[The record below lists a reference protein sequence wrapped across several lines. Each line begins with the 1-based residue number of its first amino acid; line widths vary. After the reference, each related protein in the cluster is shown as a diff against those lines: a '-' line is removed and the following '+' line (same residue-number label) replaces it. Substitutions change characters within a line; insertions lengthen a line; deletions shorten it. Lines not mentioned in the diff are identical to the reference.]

1 MKLRWGG
8 VVLGAVAA
16 GLLAWWWQQP
26 AETSVSSERHG
37 PMSVTEPREASAP
50 TPVVS
55 ATGAGAPFS
64 AAGLQSR
71 QEQLALWR
79 ARQERAEQVYTS
91 YRDSTRYPFDSRPIS
106 EHPDQVRPFA
116 PIEEELRLRGANGE
130 VLKGLRLRTSQER
143 VFLSGSDSVK
153 FTVEAVDDSGR
164 SLPLTIRNASA
175 QSIPDSRTPVQTIQS
190 ATPFADDGAGAAEG
204 GAAIGDDRAGAR
216 VGAVDEQ
223 RAVVHQRGAR
233 VSVGG
238 TQYRHTANPRAD
250 RAAET
255 AVAGNHAAVSLRGTV
270 GVERREPGLAGVERR
285 LVVVV
290 GDNDRT
296 VEGETSGEAWF
307 KKIGDGTAGAVHERK
322 GSRAGSDGTA
332 GEFGNHIAR
341 QPGLLVGPA
350 PATLPVNQIPLAK
363 GPGLDELLAR
373 LGRKTD
379 ALGVNKSFA
388 ALPFRE
394 LPYWYFARSFRVV
407 ASNAAASVF
416 QTCSASFFNSPC
428 FTDSVPR
435 LMKLAQSRQFA
446 TTSAGTPSVGIASI
460 AATAF
465 NPASA
470 DFSPAPG

>member
-190 ATPFADDGAGAAEG
+190 ATPFADDGAGADEVANDNRYSARLTPATQGFANYNGTIRVLAEIAAEG
-204 GAAIGDDRAGAR
+204 QQGVAQFDVVYAPEVPATWSGVREAVENGSLNFYLKSNVRRAGRYVVSARVDDANGRPFALVQFNDEVATGAREFRLQVFGALVLDKNPTFPLKLRDVEGFLLVPDTFPDRALMPRQAG
-216 VGAVDEQ
+216 VIYTSQ
-223 RAVVHQRGAR
+223 RYTR
-233 VSVGG
+233 
-238 TQYRHTANPRAD
+238 D
-250 RAAET
+250 RFSSAEWTSEERERYLAEYAKDAEEAKRKAAE
-255 AVAGNHAAVSLRGTV
+255 
-270 GVERREPGLAGVERR
+270 LAGR
-285 LVVVV
+285 
-290 GDNDRT
+290 
-296 VEGETSGEAWF
+296 
-307 KKIGDGTAGAVHERK
+307 
-322 GSRAGSDGTA
+322 
-332 GEFGNHIAR
+332 
-341 QPGLLVGPA
+341 
-350 PATLPVNQIPLAK
+350 
-363 GPGLDELLAR
+363 
-373 LGRKTD
+373 
-379 ALGVNKSFA
+379 
-388 ALPFRE
+388 
-394 LPYWYFARSFRVV
+394 
-407 ASNAAASVF
+407 
-416 QTCSASFFNSPC
+416 
-428 FTDSVPR
+428 
-435 LMKLAQSRQFA
+435 
-446 TTSAGTPSVGIASI
+446 
-460 AATAF
+460 
-465 NPASA
+465 
-470 DFSPAPG
+470 

>member
-190 ATPFADDGAGAAEG
+190 ATPFADDGAGADEVANDNRYSARLTPATQGFANYNGTIRVLAEIAAEG
-204 GAAIGDDRAGAR
+204 QQGVAQFDVVYAPEVPATWSGVREAVENGSLNFYLKSNVRRAGRYVVSARVDDANGRPFALVQFNDEVATGAREFRLQVFGALVLDKNPTFPLKLRDVEGFLLIPDTFPDRALMPRQAG
-216 VGAVDEQ
+216 VIYTSQ
-223 RAVVHQRGAR
+223 RYTR
-233 VSVGG
+233 
-238 TQYRHTANPRAD
+238 D
-250 RAAET
+250 RFSSAEWTSEERERYLAEYAKDAEEAKRKAAE
-255 AVAGNHAAVSLRGTV
+255 
-270 GVERREPGLAGVERR
+270 LAGR
-285 LVVVV
+285 
-290 GDNDRT
+290 
-296 VEGETSGEAWF
+296 
-307 KKIGDGTAGAVHERK
+307 
-322 GSRAGSDGTA
+322 
-332 GEFGNHIAR
+332 
-341 QPGLLVGPA
+341 
-350 PATLPVNQIPLAK
+350 
-363 GPGLDELLAR
+363 
-373 LGRKTD
+373 
-379 ALGVNKSFA
+379 
-388 ALPFRE
+388 
-394 LPYWYFARSFRVV
+394 
-407 ASNAAASVF
+407 
-416 QTCSASFFNSPC
+416 
-428 FTDSVPR
+428 
-435 LMKLAQSRQFA
+435 
-446 TTSAGTPSVGIASI
+446 
-460 AATAF
+460 
-465 NPASA
+465 
-470 DFSPAPG
+470 

>member
-55 ATGAGAPFS
+55 ATGVGAPFS

-190 ATPFADDGAGAAEG
+190 ATPFADDGAGADEVANDNRYSARLTPATQGFANYNGTIRVLAEIAAEG
-204 GAAIGDDRAGAR
+204 QQGVAQFDVVYAPEVPATWSGVREAVENGSLNFYLKSNVRRAGRYVVSARVDDANGRPFALVQFNDEVATGAREFRLQVFGALVLDKNPTFPLKLRDVEGFLLIPDTFPDRALMPRQAG
-216 VGAVDEQ
+216 VIYTSQ
-223 RAVVHQRGAR
+223 RYTR
-233 VSVGG
+233 
-238 TQYRHTANPRAD
+238 D
-250 RAAET
+250 RFSSAEWTSEERERYLAEYAKDAEEAKRKAAE
-255 AVAGNHAAVSLRGTV
+255 
-270 GVERREPGLAGVERR
+270 LAGR
-285 LVVVV
+285 
-290 GDNDRT
+290 
-296 VEGETSGEAWF
+296 
-307 KKIGDGTAGAVHERK
+307 
-322 GSRAGSDGTA
+322 
-332 GEFGNHIAR
+332 
-341 QPGLLVGPA
+341 
-350 PATLPVNQIPLAK
+350 
-363 GPGLDELLAR
+363 
-373 LGRKTD
+373 
-379 ALGVNKSFA
+379 
-388 ALPFRE
+388 
-394 LPYWYFARSFRVV
+394 
-407 ASNAAASVF
+407 
-416 QTCSASFFNSPC
+416 
-428 FTDSVPR
+428 
-435 LMKLAQSRQFA
+435 
-446 TTSAGTPSVGIASI
+446 
-460 AATAF
+460 
-465 NPASA
+465 
-470 DFSPAPG
+470 

>member
-190 ATPFADDGAGAAEG
+190 ATPFADDGAGADEVANDNRYSARLTPATQGFANYNGTIRVLAEIAAEG
-204 GAAIGDDRAGAR
+204 QQGVAQFDVVYAPEVPATWSGVREAVENGSLNFYLKSNVRRAGRYVVSARVDDANGRPFALVQFNEEVAAGAR
-216 VGAVDEQ
+216 EFRLQVFGALILDK
-223 RAVVHQRGAR
+223 
-233 VSVGG
+233 
-238 TQYRHTANPRAD
+238 NPTFPLKLRDVEGFLLIPDTFPD
-250 RAAET
+250 RALMPRQAGVIYTSQRYARDRFSSAEWT
-255 AVAGNHAAVSLRGTV
+255 SEERERYLAEYAKDAEEAKRKAA
-270 GVERREPGLAGVERR
+270 ELAGR
-285 LVVVV
+285 
-290 GDNDRT
+290 
-296 VEGETSGEAWF
+296 
-307 KKIGDGTAGAVHERK
+307 
-322 GSRAGSDGTA
+322 
-332 GEFGNHIAR
+332 
-341 QPGLLVGPA
+341 
-350 PATLPVNQIPLAK
+350 
-363 GPGLDELLAR
+363 
-373 LGRKTD
+373 
-379 ALGVNKSFA
+379 
-388 ALPFRE
+388 
-394 LPYWYFARSFRVV
+394 
-407 ASNAAASVF
+407 
-416 QTCSASFFNSPC
+416 
-428 FTDSVPR
+428 
-435 LMKLAQSRQFA
+435 
-446 TTSAGTPSVGIASI
+446 
-460 AATAF
+460 
-465 NPASA
+465 
-470 DFSPAPG
+470 